1 MPTDT
6 YEPRFSQTP
15 FSAED
20 IARIMTCRGEHNRL
34 GFAYQL
40 AFVQS
45 LNRYPAQDLLEIDEG
60 VLTFASLQLRMD
72 IQNGW
77 QYGGRQKTVSEHQDA
92 IRGYLDLRSFS
103 SATTEIGVWGATER
117 KTRFSSCGV
126 RFANVTAGIGALF
139 RCEKLDWHRNIALN
153 SLRKRSFVQRLTEYR
168 QIKRCALHK
177 YIAK

>member
-45 LNRYPAQDLLEIDEG
+45 LNRFPAQDLLEIDEG

-72 IQNGW
+72 IQNG
-77 QYGGRQKTVSEHQDA
+77 
-92 IRGYLDLRSFS
+92 
-103 SATTEIGVWGATER
+103 
-117 KTRFSSCGV
+117 
-126 RFANVTAGIGALF
+126 
-139 RCEKLDWHRNIALN
+139 
-153 SLRKRSFVQRLTEYR
+153 
-168 QIKRCALHK
+168 
-177 YIAK
+177 